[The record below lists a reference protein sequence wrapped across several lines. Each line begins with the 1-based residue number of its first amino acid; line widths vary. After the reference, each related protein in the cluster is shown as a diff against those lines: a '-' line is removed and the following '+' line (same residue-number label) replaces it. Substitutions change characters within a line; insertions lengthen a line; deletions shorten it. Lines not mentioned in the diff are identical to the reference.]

1 MNNPL
6 NVIGNNHPKDG
17 LFLVILNGQ
26 YQWVFLALKKN
37 HKIFLQLFGFLK
49 SFQYLCTESEQKE
62 KTMTEKDTNN
72 SSTSSVDKILSHQLF
87 VVEKDPIKDKAWEKQ
102 QEKALQQQSPK
113 VEVNEVV
120 QESHKPR
127 MAEVYSNDLQTL
139 KIWFDSKQFTK
150 ELEES
155 IRQLPKTL
163 FSDDT
168 IEYYIQERVKK
179 EEEIMA
185 LALATV

>member
-1 MNNPL
+1 
-6 NVIGNNHPKDG
+6 
-17 LFLVILNGQ
+17 
-26 YQWVFLALKKN
+26 
-37 HKIFLQLFGFLK
+37 
-49 SFQYLCTESEQKE
+49 
-62 KTMTEKDTNN
+62 MTEQDTIN

-102 QEKALQQQSPK
+102 QEKALKQQSQN
-113 VEVNEVV
+113 VEVKEAV
-120 QESHKPR
+120 QETHKPM
-127 MAEVYSNDLQTL
+127 MAEVSSNDLQTL
-139 KIWFDSKQFTK
+139 RIWYDSKTFTK

-168 IEYYIQERVKK
+168 IEYYLQERVKK

-185 LALATV
+185 IALSNG

>member
-1 MNNPL
+1 M
-6 NVIGNNHPKDG
+6 
-17 LFLVILNGQ
+17 
-26 YQWVFLALKKN
+26 A
-37 HKIFLQLFGFLK
+37 
-49 SFQYLCTESEQKE
+49 EQ
-62 KTMTEKDTNN
+62 DINN

-102 QEKALQQQSPK
+102 QEKALQQQSQK
-113 VEVNEVV
+113 VEVKEAV
-120 QESHKPR
+120 QETHKPS
-127 MAEVYSNDLQTL
+127 MAEVYNTDIQTL
-139 KIWFDSKQFTK
+139 RIWFDSKQFTK

>member
-1 MNNPL
+1 M
-6 NVIGNNHPKDG
+6 
-17 LFLVILNGQ
+17 
-26 YQWVFLALKKN
+26 A
-37 HKIFLQLFGFLK
+37 
-49 SFQYLCTESEQKE
+49 
-62 KTMTEKDTNN
+62 EKDTNN

-102 QEKALQQQSPK
+102 QEKALQQQSQK
-113 VEVNEVV
+113 VEVKEAV
-120 QESHKPR
+120 QETHKPM
-127 MAEVYSNDLQTL
+127 MAEVYNNDLQTL
-139 KIWFDSKQFTK
+139 KIWFDSKPFTK

-155 IRQLPKTL
+155 IRQLPKSL

-185 LALATV
+185 MSLATV

>member
-1 MNNPL
+1 M
-6 NVIGNNHPKDG
+6 V
-17 LFLVILNGQ
+17 
-26 YQWVFLALKKN
+26 
-37 HKIFLQLFGFLK
+37 
-49 SFQYLCTESEQKE
+49 EQ
-62 KTMTEKDTNN
+62 DTNN

-102 QEKALQQQSPK
+102 QEKALQQQSQK
-113 VEVNEVV
+113 VEVKEVV
-120 QESHKPR
+120 QEAHKPK
-127 MAEVYSNDLQTL
+127 MIEVSSNDLQTL
-139 KIWFDSKQFTK
+139 RIWYDSKPFTK

-168 IEYYIQERVKK
+168 IECYLKERVKK

-185 LALATV
+185 IALATV

>member
-1 MNNPL
+1 M
-6 NVIGNNHPKDG
+6 
-17 LFLVILNGQ
+17 
-26 YQWVFLALKKN
+26 A
-37 HKIFLQLFGFLK
+37 
-49 SFQYLCTESEQKE
+49 EQ
-62 KTMTEKDTNN
+62 DINN

-102 QEKALQQQSPK
+102 QEKVLQQQSPK
-113 VEVNEVV
+113 VEVKEEV
-120 QESHKPR
+120 QETHKPM
-127 MAEVYSNDLQTL
+127 MAEVYNNDLQTL
-139 KIWFDSKQFTK
+139 RIWFDSKQFTK
-150 ELEES
+150 ELEER

-185 LALATV
+185 MELATV

>member
-1 MNNPL
+1 M
-6 NVIGNNHPKDG
+6 
-17 LFLVILNGQ
+17 
-26 YQWVFLALKKN
+26 A
-37 HKIFLQLFGFLK
+37 
-49 SFQYLCTESEQKE
+49 EQ
-62 KTMTEKDTNN
+62 DINN

-113 VEVNEVV
+113 VEVKEAV
-120 QESHKPR
+120 QETHKPR
-127 MAEVYSNDLQTL
+127 MAEVYNTDLQTL
-139 KIWFDSKQFTK
+139 RIWYDSKPFNK

-155 IRQLPKTL
+155 IRQLPKTI

-168 IEYYIQERVKK
+168 IESYLQERVKK

-185 LALATV
+185 MALATV

>member
-1 MNNPL
+1 MGCSC
-6 NVIGNNHPKDG
+6 I
-17 LFLVILNGQ
+17 
-26 YQWVFLALKKN
+26 KKN

-49 SFQYLCTESEQKE
+49 SFPYLCTESEQKE
-62 KTMTEKDTNN
+62 KAMTEQYTNN

-102 QEKALQQQSPK
+102 QEKALQQQSQK
-113 VEVNEVV
+113 VEVKEAV
-120 QESHKPR
+120 QETHKPR
-127 MAEVYSNDLQTL
+127 MAEVYNTDLQTL
-139 KIWFDSKQFTK
+139 RIWFDSKPFTK

-185 LALATV
+185 IALATV

>member
-1 MNNPL
+1 
-6 NVIGNNHPKDG
+6 
-17 LFLVILNGQ
+17 
-26 YQWVFLALKKN
+26 
-37 HKIFLQLFGFLK
+37 
-49 SFQYLCTESEQKE
+49 
-62 KTMTEKDTNN
+62 MTEQDINN

-102 QEKALQQQSPK
+102 QEKALQQQSQK
-113 VEVNEVV
+113 VEVNEAV
-120 QESHKPR
+120 QETHKTK
-127 MAEVYSNDLQTL
+127 MIDVSSNDIQTL

-155 IRQLPKTL
+155 IRRLPKTL

-179 EEEIMA
+179 EEEIMS

>member
-1 MNNPL
+1 M
-6 NVIGNNHPKDG
+6 
-17 LFLVILNGQ
+17 
-26 YQWVFLALKKN
+26 A
-37 HKIFLQLFGFLK
+37 
-49 SFQYLCTESEQKE
+49 
-62 KTMTEKDTNN
+62 EKDTNN

-113 VEVNEVV
+113 VEVKEAV
-120 QESHKPR
+120 QETHKPR

-139 KIWFDSKQFTK
+139 RIWYDSKQFTK
-150 ELEES
+150 ELENV

-185 LALATV
+185 IELATV

>member
-1 MNNPL
+1 
-6 NVIGNNHPKDG
+6 
-17 LFLVILNGQ
+17 
-26 YQWVFLALKKN
+26 
-37 HKIFLQLFGFLK
+37 
-49 SFQYLCTESEQKE
+49 
-62 KTMTEKDTNN
+62 MTEQDTIN

-102 QEKALQQQSPK
+102 QEKALQQQSQK
-113 VEVNEVV
+113 VEVKEAV
-120 QESHKPR
+120 QETHKPR
-127 MAEVYSNDLQTL
+127 MAEVYNTDLQTL
-139 KIWFDSKQFTK
+139 RIWFDSKPFNK

-168 IEYYIQERVKK
+168 IEYYLQERVKK

-185 LALATV
+185 MALETV

>member
-1 MNNPL
+1 
-6 NVIGNNHPKDG
+6 
-17 LFLVILNGQ
+17 
-26 YQWVFLALKKN
+26 
-37 HKIFLQLFGFLK
+37 
-49 SFQYLCTESEQKE
+49 
-62 KTMTEKDTNN
+62 MTEKDINN
-72 SSTSSVDKILSHQLF
+72 FSTSSVDKILSHQLF

-102 QEKALQQQSPK
+102 QEKALQQQSQK

-120 QESHKPR
+120 QETYKPR
-127 MAEVYSNDLQTL
+127 MSEVYNNELQTL
-139 KIWFDSKQFTK
+139 KIWYDSKPFTK
-150 ELEES
+150 ELEER

-185 LALATV
+185 FALATV

>member
-1 MNNPL
+1 M
-6 NVIGNNHPKDG
+6 
-17 LFLVILNGQ
+17 
-26 YQWVFLALKKN
+26 A
-37 HKIFLQLFGFLK
+37 
-49 SFQYLCTESEQKE
+49 EQ
-62 KTMTEKDTNN
+62 DINN

-102 QEKALQQQSPK
+102 QEKALQQQSQK
-113 VEVNEVV
+113 VEVKEAV
-120 QESHKPR
+120 QEIHKPR
-127 MAEVYSNDLQTL
+127 MSEVYNNDLQTL
-139 KIWFDSKQFTK
+139 RIWFDSKQFTK
-150 ELEES
+150 ELEDI

-185 LALATV
+185 MALATV